1 MNLENLKKI
10 LKDCGVAGAGGA
22 GFPTYAKLDSRA
34 DTVILNCAECEPLFK
49 VHRQLLQTYAHEIV
63 KTLDKITEILGAKQ
77 FIVAVKKEYK
87 LAAKA
92 AQAEVENYSRGSV
105 FLLGE
110 FYPAGDEV
118 VTIYE
123 TTGRRVP
130 AGNIPISVGVIVLN
144 TETVLNAYFAMETGM
159 GVSFKHVTVAGALK
173 NPSTVR
179 VPIGTSF
186 KELIEFCGG
195 YNGNAE
201 DFSIICG
208 GPMTGLLAD
217 ETQTVT
223 KTTNGVIV
231 LPCDHQIVSAR
242 KVRSDVAINRAKSAC
257 CQCRSCSD
265 LCPRTLLGQPVNP
278 HDFMRALSSGADINT
293 KVMTNALYC
302 VSCGV
307 CELYACPQGL
317 SPRSLITEFKQ
328 KMAQNGV
335 KPQML
340 SQPGEDV
347 SFARDMRRI
356 PMNRLKQR
364 LALMPYDIDAPLND
378 KFKNPKRLKLA
389 LSQHI
394 GAPAQAV
401 VKKGDKVSANTV
413 IATAK
418 NDALSLPVHSPLDGT
433 VKEVTDKYVVI
444 EVD

>member
-49 VHRQLLQTYAHEIV
+49 VHRQLLKTYAREIV
-63 KTLDKITEILGAKQ
+63 QTLDTITKTLGAKQ
-77 FIVAVKKEYK
+77 FIVAVKKEYT
-87 LAAKA
+87 KA
-92 AQAEVENYSRGSV
+92 IKAVQAEIADYPSGSV

-118 VTIYE
+118 VTIFE
-123 TTGRRVP
+123 ATGRRVP

-144 TETVLNAYFAMETGM
+144 TETVLNAYFALENDTA
-159 GVSFKHVTVAGALK
+159 VSFKHVTVAGSVK

-179 VPIGTSF
+179 VPVGTSF
-186 KELIEFCGG
+186 KTLIDFCGG
-195 YNGNAE
+195 YTGDDE
-201 DFSIICG
+201 DFEIISG
-208 GPMTGLLAD
+208 GPMTGKLAS
-217 ETQTVT
+217 ETDTVT

-231 LPCDHQIVSAR
+231 LPQSHQIINAR
-242 KVRSDVAINRAKSAC
+242 KVRSDIAINRAKSAC
-257 CQCRSCSD
+257 CQCRSCTD
-265 LCPRTLLGQPVNP
+265 LCPRSLLGQPVNP
-278 HDFMRALSSGADINT
+278 HDFMRALSSGADVNT

-328 KMAQNGV
+328 KMAQNGI
-335 KPQML
+335 KPKML
-340 SQPGEDV
+340 DAPAEEV
-347 SFARDMRRI
+347 HTARDMRRI

-364 LALMPYDIDAPLND
+364 LALNNYDVDAPLND
-378 KFKNPKRLKLA
+378 KFKNPKTLKIV

-394 GAPAQAV
+394 GAPAV
-401 VKKGDKVSANTV
+401 PNVKKGDKVTSNAV

-418 NDALSLPVHSPLDGT
+418 ENALSLPVHSPLAGT
-433 VKEVTDKYVVI
+433 VKQVTDKYVVI

>member
-1 MNLENLKKI
+1 MNLEKLKKI

-49 VHRQLLQTYAHEIV
+49 VHRQLLYTHAHEIV
-63 KTLDKITEILGAKQ
+63 KTLDKITEILGAQ
-77 FIVAVKKEYK
+77 RFIIAVKKEYTK
-87 LAAKA
+87 AAKA
-92 AQAEVENYSRGSV
+92 AAAEIKNYPRGSV

-130 AGNIPISVGVIVLN
+130 AGNIPVSVGVVVLN
-144 TETVLNAYFAMETGM
+144 TETVLNAYFAMETSAN
-159 GVSFKHVTVAGALK
+159 VTFKYVTVAGAVK
-173 NPSTVR
+173 NPSTLR

-186 KELIEFCGG
+186 KELIDFSGSTS
-195 YNGNAE
+195 GNPE
-201 DFSIICG
+201 DFEIICG
-208 GPMTGLLAD
+208 GPMTGRLAD

-231 LPCDHQIVSAR
+231 LPKDHQIIRAR

-257 CQCRSCSD
+257 CQCRSCTE
-265 LCPRTLLGQPVNP
+265 LCPRSLLGQPVNP
-278 HDFMRALSSGADINT
+278 NDFMRALSSGADINT

-317 SPRSLITEFKQ
+317 SPRSLITQFKQ
-328 KMAQNGV
+328 KMAQNGI
-335 KPQML
+335 KPQMQM
-340 SQPGEDV
+340 QPIHDV
-347 SFARDMRRI
+347 NAARNERRI

-364 LALMPYDIDAPLND
+364 LALTSYDVDAPLNEN
-378 KFKNPKRLKLA
+378 FKNPKKLKIM

-394 GAPAQAV
+394 GAPAQGI
-401 VKKGDKVSANTV
+401 VKKGDKVLENAL
-413 IATAK
+413 IAEAK
-418 NDALSLPVHSPLDGT
+418 EGALSLPVHTPLGGT
-433 VKEVTDKYVVI
+433 VREVNDKFIIIDVH
-444 EVD
+444 

>member
-49 VHRQLLQTYAHEIV
+49 VHRQLLYTYAHEIV
-63 KTLDKITEILGAKQ
+63 QTLAKITEALGAKR
-77 FIVAVKKEYK
+77 FIVAVKKEYTK
-87 LAAKA
+87 AAKA
-92 AQAEVENYSRGSV
+92 AQAEIENYSNGSV

-118 VTIYE
+118 VTIFE
-123 TTGRRVP
+123 ATGRRVP

-144 TETVLNAYFAMETGM
+144 AETVLNSYFALEYGT
-159 GVSFKHVTVAGALK
+159 GVSFKHVTVAGAVK

-186 KELIEFCGG
+186 KALIDFCGG
-195 YNGNAE
+195 YTGDDD
-201 DFSIICG
+201 DFEIICG
-208 GPMTGLLAD
+208 GPMTGRLA
-217 ETQTVT
+217 EESQTVT

-231 LPCDHQIVSAR
+231 LPRDHQIINAG
-242 KVRSDVAINRAKSAC
+242 KVRSDIAINRAKSAC
-257 CQCRSCSD
+257 CQCRSCTD

-278 HDFMRALSSGADINT
+278 HDFMRALSSGADVNT

-317 SPRSLITEFKQ
+317 SPRNLITEFKQ

-335 KPQML
+335 KPKAL
-340 SQPGEDV
+340 SQPAEEI
-347 SFARDMRRI
+347 SPARDMRRV

-364 LALMPYDIDAPLND
+364 LSLNNYDVDAPLND
-378 KFKNPKRLKLA
+378 KFKNPPKLKVM

-394 GAPAQAV
+394 GAPAVAN
-401 VKKGDKVSANTV
+401 VKKGDKVAENAV
-413 IATAK
+413 IATATE
-418 NDALSLPVHSPLDGT
+418 NALSLPVHAPLAGT
-433 VKEVTDKYVVI
+433 VKEVTDKFVVI